1 MSLEKVGLREQFHGS
16 ELPFSFEVNSWHNK
30 RPPCHVT
37 RPFCYEGYSLKT
49 CRVEY
54 THFIRSKKRKQIRGA
69 KIRLFPGAKVFP
81 DFRAGIGVLVE
92 GFRLQTQKYFQRNK
106 SFVRCTEKRGKCGP
120 PSKGV
125 IVPLSQQT
133 AHCFSANWLMLK
145 TLLVDFSSCRSPAY
159 LVYIV
164 GNSPFPDYM

>member
-1 MSLEKVGLREQFHGS
+1 MSLEKVGLRKQFTGS
-16 ELPFSFEVNSWHNK
+16 ELPFSFEVNTWHNR

-37 RPFCYEGYSLKT
+37 RPFCYEGYSEKT

-92 GFRLQTQKYFQRNK
+92 GFRLQTQKYLQRNK
-106 SFVRCTEKRGKCGP
+106 SFVRCKKNLNAVP
-120 PSKGV
+120 QAKG
-125 IVPLSQQT
+125 
-133 AHCFSANWLMLK
+133 WLCHSPNKQLFASVL
-145 TLLVDFSSCRSPAY
+145 TDSCWSHSWWISPAVEV
-159 LVYIV
+159 LPI
-164 GNSPFPDYM
+164 